1 VDRAALSGDSLVA
14 LCQSRDGLLSLHF
27 VGGLD
32 SPSPQRLPWPR
43 DFPPGVRPTC
53 IAIVERPGRDE
64 SEVLLGSPEKALIVV
79 PTDGGDGAHRQDTE
93 AVPFLIAVTL
103 LSRGRPQVVAVMSEN
118 GSLSVFPSDFSDCYL
133 QVDIQ
138 ATADRPPSVL
148 AWCGRDA
155 VALAW
160 GAEGMVT
167 LIDKEGAELVLEYPA
182 EDVAVVGE
190 PDGLRVVS
198 EGFHEIVEVVA
209 DRALAKIRAI
219 GSLAKGALLVDAH
232 LAFREA
238 DAKCDEIMRQLCSEM
253 GGDEGPDAED
263 AGDASLVVAVRSCLA
278 AAQDEWDPAAQRGL
292 LQAAAYGK
300 AFVPHGSAGGGGAG
314 GAGGGGGRA
323 FSKNAFP
330 DVCRKLRVL
339 NHLRGAD
346 VAMPL
351 TAAQYDA
358 LTPGVLVERLLSRC
372 KHRAALAVADLLG
385 LPGARDKALV
395 DWACKKVEKC
405 RAVADEELA
414 REITARLARVSAVSY
429 ADIAAAADGVG
440 RRVLATLLL
449 DNEPRAADRVPILL
463 KMREPR
469 LALEKAL
476 EAGDADLVYMAL
488 DKLRTACRA
497 EGADG
502 AGKGWLASSGGERG
516 GGERGGES
524 GEGGEGGGDAA
535 ALDAPGPEKDD
546 KDGAFFRVVLAY
558 PRALDL
564 LAAKLATAKQ
574 HEVLLRLLRAAGR
587 WAAAGRV
594 ALTLAYGS
602 GGDSAVSSS
611 PKELFAALKRAAE
624 VLREGERLAAGGRG
638 GAGER
643 GADAGALARATD
655 DATALLAAQV
665 ELERDLKKAGAD
677 CGALAGGTLA
687 ATLAQLVAL
696 DGEWGKRAEKLAK
709 DFKVS
714 DAAWWWIKAR
724 TLVKARR
731 YEMLRTWAER
741 THPLGFEPLVELL
754 AASGAREEAKRYAL
768 KVQDAGARVGLLI
781 NLGALVEAAEAAAKS
796 KDVAALESL
805 AEKNLPPA
813 AEEVVSRALAQLRR

>member
-1 VDRAALSGDSLVA
+1 MDRASLSGDCLAA

-53 IAIVERPGRDE
+53 MAIVERPGRGE
-64 SEVLLGSPEKALIVV
+64 SEVLLGSPERALVVV
-79 PTDGGDGAHRQDTE
+79 PTDGNDGAHRQDTA
-93 AVPFLIAVTL
+93 AVPFLMAVTQ
-103 LSRGRPQVVAVMSEN
+103 LSRGKPQVIAVMSEN
-118 GSLSVFPSDFSDCYL
+118 GSLSVYPSDFSECYL
-133 QVDIQ
+133 DVEIQ
-138 ATADRPPSVL
+138 ATADKPPSVL

-160 GAEGMVT
+160 GADGMVA
-167 LIDKEGAELVLEYPA
+167 LIDKDGAELVLDYAP
-182 EDVAVVGE
+182 EDVAIVGE
-190 PDGLRVVS
+190 LDGLRVVG
-198 EGFHEIVEVVA
+198 EGLHEVVEVVA
-209 DRALAKIRAI
+209 DRALARIRAI

-232 LAFREA
+232 LAFRDA
-238 DAKCDEIMRQLCSEM
+238 DAKCDEIMRGLCSEV
-253 GGDEGPDAED
+253 GGDDGPDAED
-263 AGDASLVVAVRSCLA
+263 AGDSSLVVAVRSCMA

-300 AFVPHGSAGGGGAG
+300 AFAPPGGAAGGGGKAL
-314 GAGGGGGRA
+314 
-323 FSKNAFP
+323 SKNAFP

-346 VAMPL
+346 VALPL

-358 LTPGVLVERLLSRC
+358 LTPGVLVERLLTRC
-372 KHRAALAVADLLG
+372 QHRAALAVADLLG

-405 RAVADEELA
+405 RAVPDEELA

-516 GGERGGES
+516 GGERGGEG
-524 GEGGEGGGDAA
+524 GEGGEGGDAA
-535 ALDAPGPEKDD
+535 ALDAPGPERDD
-546 KDGAFFRVVLAY
+546 KDAAFLRVVLAY
-558 PRALDL
+558 PRAVDL
-564 LAAKLATAKQ
+564 LAAKLFAAKQ
-574 HEVLLRLLRAAGR
+574 YELLLRLQRAAGR

-594 ALTLAYGS
+594 ALTIAYAS
-602 GGDSAVSSS
+602 DAAADS

-624 VLREGERLAAGGRG
+624 VLREGERLAAAGRG

-643 GADAGALARATD
+643 SADAGALTRATD
-655 DATALLAAQV
+655 DATSLLAAQV
-665 ELERDLKKAGAD
+665 ELDRDLKKAGAE
-677 CGALAGGTLA
+677 CGALAGRTLA

-696 DGEWGKRAEKLAK
+696 DGEWGKRADKLAK
-709 DFKVS
+709 DFKLS
-714 DAAWWWIKAR
+714 EAAWWWVKAR

-731 YEMLRTWAER
+731 YDMLRAWAER
-741 THPLGFEPLVELL
+741 AHPLGFEPLVELL

-768 KVQDAGARVGLLI
+768 KVADAGQRVGLLI
-781 NLGALVEAAEAAAKS
+781 GLNALAEAAEAAAKS
-796 KDVAALESL
+796 KDVDALQRL
-805 AEKNLPPA
+805 AEMNLPPA
-813 AEEVVSRALAQLRR
+813 AEEVVGRALAGLRR